1 MNAVIIAVGS
11 EMLTPTRVDTNSL
24 FLTEKLNLLG
34 VEVVQ
39 KMVVGD
45 QKKHLEAAIRN
56 GGELAQLIILTGGLG
71 PTEDD
76 LTREAVSAA
85 TGRALTY
92 DRSLAEALEAR
103 FAAMGRKMAEIN
115 RKQAYVLQGA
125 EVMSNPR
132 GTAPGQW
139 LRLPD
144 QQIVVLLPGPPGE
157 MKPMAEAEFFPRLER
172 MLPPLALSTLTMRLT
187 GMGESDLDELIAPV
201 YKQYENPVTTILAK
215 AGDLTV
221 HLRAQAKT
229 REEAEGLT
237 AELGAKIEALLGER
251 IYSRDGSPLE
261 AVVIEKLVAR
271 GETLAVAESLT
282 AGMLG
287 ARLGGVAGASRAFLG
302 GIIAYRGRQKEMLL
316 GVEAKAIAEHTEVSE
331 EVARQMAAGVRQRTG
346 ASWALSLTGYAGPE
360 GGTEANPVGTVFIGL
375 AGAGG
380 AVRVSRFRYPAG
392 DRDRVRSFA
401 AQSALNLLRL
411 ALSKGEV

>member
-1 MNAVIIAVGS
+1 MNAAIIAVGS

-45 QKKHLEAAIRN
+45 QKRHLEAAIRN
-56 GGELAQLIILTGGLG
+56 AGEFAQLVILTGGLG

-92 DRSLAEALEAR
+92 DRGLAEALEAR
-103 FAAMGRKMAEIN
+103 FASMGRKMAEIN
-115 RKQAYVLQGA
+115 RKQAYLLQGA
-125 EVMSNPR
+125 EVMANPR

-144 QQIVVLLPGPPGE
+144 QQIMVLLPGPPGE

-172 MLPPLALSTLTMRLT
+172 MLPPLALSTLTFRLT

-229 REEAEGLT
+229 KPEAEALT
-237 AELGAKIEALLGER
+237 AELGSKIEGLLGEK
-251 IYSRDGSPLE
+251 IYSHDGAPLE
-261 AVVIEKLVAR
+261 AVVIEKLVER

-282 AGMLG
+282 AGML
-287 ARLGGVAGASRAFLG
+287 ASRLGGVAGASRAFVG
-302 GIIAYRGRQKEMLL
+302 GVIAYRGRQKEALL
-316 GVEAKAIAEHTEVSE
+316 GVEAQAIAEHTEVSE
-331 EVARQMAAGVRQRTG
+331 EVARQMAAGARQRTD
-346 ASWALSLTGYAGPE
+346 ASWALSLTGYAGPD
-360 GGTEANPVGTVFIGL
+360 GGTDANPVGTVFIGL
-375 AGAGG
+375 AGPSG
-380 AVRVSRFRYPAG
+380 RVNVNRFRYPAG
-392 DRDRVRSFA
+392 DRDRIRAFA

-411 ALSKGEV
+411 ALIKGEN

>member
-45 QKKHLEAAIRN
+45 QKQHLEAAIRN
-56 GGELAQLIILTGGLG
+56 AGDLAQLVILTGGLG

-76 LTREAVSAA
+76 LTREAVAGA
-85 TGRALTY
+85 MGIALSF
-92 DRSLAEALEAR
+92 DRGLAEALEAR

-115 RKQAYVLQGA
+115 KKQAYVLQGA
-125 EVMSNPR
+125 EVLPNSR

-144 QQIVVLLPGPPGE
+144 QQIIALLPGPPGE
-157 MKPMAEAEFFPRLER
+157 MKPMAEAEFFPRLEK
-172 MLPPLALSTLTMRLT
+172 MLPPLALSTLTLRLT
-187 GMGESDLDELIAPV
+187 GMGESDLDALIAPV
-201 YKQYENPVTTILAK
+201 YRQYENPVTTILAK

-221 HLRAQAKT
+221 HLRAQAGT
-229 REEAEGLT
+229 QEVADGLT
-237 AELGAKIEALLGER
+237 RELGAKIEGLLGQR

-261 AVVIEKLVAR
+261 AVVIEKLAGR
-271 GETLAVAESLT
+271 GETMGVAESLT
-282 AGMLG
+282 AGLL
-287 ARLGGVAGASRAFLG
+287 ASRIGGIAGASRVFAG
-302 GIIAYRGRQKEMLL
+302 GFIAYSNLQKEKLL
-316 GVEAKAIAEHTEVSE
+316 GVDGMAIRAFTEVSE
-331 EVARQMAAGVRQRTG
+331 EVARQMALGARERLGVN
-346 ASWALSLTGYAGPE
+346 WALSLTGYAGPE

-375 AGAGG
+375 AGPAGYLK
-380 AVRVSRFRYPAG
+380 VNRFRYPAG
-392 DRDRVRSFA
+392 DRDRVRAFA

-411 ALSKGEV
+411 ALIEGE